1 MASMYPAAHLLR
13 LRSSFAMGS
22 ALQSATRSISTNRR
36 ERNSSTASAHRE
48 RPQSDT
54 DKFLHYTPEDGY
66 YKTSPYDPITV
77 PNVAIHEY
85 VWRDFK
91 KWESRTAAVCV
102 ITDRQYTFAQMRDAS
117 AAFAV
122 RLQTQFKLF
131 KPDVVGVCLPN
142 LPEYPIAA
150 LGAIEAGLT
159 VTTMNPIYTS
169 DEIARQLTFSGAKFL
184 VGTAAVYPILSQ
196 ACQMI
201 GKKLPIAVIRTSPG
215 ESLPEGAIDFSELTS
230 TQNIRYEDL
239 QIPKDFTPN
248 DMVFLPFSSGTTGL
262 PKGVMLSHNNISSN
276 CEQVQASLPLDVN
289 GPQVT
294 LPAVLPFFHIYGLTV
309 VMLSKLGQ
317 GCRLA
322 TMPCFK
328 PDDFMR
334 SLDKYRG
341 NFLNLVPPIALFM
354 INHPKLTQE
363 TAPELRVVMSG
374 AAPIGEH
381 DVERFLKKFPKT
393 VFKQGYGMTEAS
405 PVVLLTPDG
414 NTRYASTGV
423 LPPNTEAKIVPLD
436 GNDSKGVGPRASGEL
451 CIRGPQVMSGYLN
464 NEEANKVTFYP
475 GNWLRSGD
483 VAYYD
488 EDGYFYI
495 TDRMKELIKVKGFQV
510 PPAEL
515 EAVLRDHPKIL
526 EAAVFGIPH
535 EVNGE
540 APRAIVVLRQGQKA
554 TAEEIAAYVAERVA
568 HYKKLEGGVIFVD
581 EVPKNPTGK
590 ILRRELK
597 EKFSD

>member
-1 MASMYPAAHLLR
+1 MYPAAQLLR
-13 LRSSFAMGS
+13 LRSAS
-22 ALQSATRSISTNRR
+22 ALQAAAARSIITNRR
-36 ERNSSTASAHRE
+36 ERNSSTVSAQKE
-48 RPQSDT
+48 RSRAVSDT
-54 DKFLHYTPEDGY
+54 DKYLHYSPEDGY
-66 YKTSPYDPITV
+66 YKTSPFDPIAV
-77 PNVAIHEY
+77 PNVPLHEY

-91 KWESRTAAVCV
+91 KWENQTAAVCV

-131 KPDVVGVCLPN
+131 KPDVVAICLPN
-142 LPEYPIAA
+142 LPEYPIAS
-150 LGAIEAGLT
+150 LGAIEAGVT
-159 VTTMNPIYTS
+159 VTTVNPIYTA

-184 VGTAAVYPILSQ
+184 VGTVPIFATLSQ
-196 ACQMI
+196 ACKLA
-201 GKKLPIAVIRTSPG
+201 GKQIPIAVVRTTPD
-215 ESLPEGAIDFSELTS
+215 EALPAGAIDFSELTS

-239 QIPKDFTPN
+239 QVPKNATAD
-248 DMVFLPFSSGTTGL
+248 DLVFLPFSSGTTGL
-262 PKGVMLSHNNISSN
+262 PKGVMLSHNNITSN
-276 CEQVQASLPLDVN
+276 CEQVQASLPLDPY
-289 GPQVT
+289 GPHPT

-334 SLDKYRG
+334 SLDQYKG
-341 NFLNLVPPIALFM
+341 SILNLVPPIALFM
-354 INHPKLTQE
+354 INHPKLNEE

-374 AAPIGEH
+374 AAPIGQH
-381 DVERFLKKFPKT
+381 DVERFLKKFPKVT
-393 VFKQGYGMTEAS
+393 FKQGYGMTEAS
-405 PVVLLTPDG
+405 PVVLLTPEG

-423 LPPNTEAKIVPLD
+423 LPANTESKIVPLD
-436 GNDSKGVGPRASGEL
+436 GSNAKGLGPRSTGEL
-451 CIRGPQVMSGYLN
+451 CVRGPQVMAGYLN
-464 NEEANKVTFYP
+464 NAEANEVTFFP

-483 VAYYD
+483 VAFYD

-515 EAVLRDHPKIL
+515 EAVLRDHPKVL

-535 EVNGE
+535 ELNGE
-540 APRAIVVLRQGQKA
+540 APRAIVVLRPGQEA
-554 TAEEIAAYVAERVA
+554 TADEIAAYVAERVA

>member
-1 MASMYPAAHLLR
+1 MNPAAQLLR
-13 LRSSFAMGS
+13 MRSATAFGS
-22 ALQSATRSISTNRR
+22 AATRSITTNRR
-36 ERNSSTASAHRE
+36 QRTTSTASAQRE
-48 RPQSDT
+48 RTQSVSES
-54 DKFLHYTPEDGY
+54 DKFLHYSPEDGY
-66 YKTSPYDPITV
+66 YKTSPFDPVTV
-77 PNVAIHEY
+77 PNVPLHEY

-91 KWESRTAAVCV
+91 KWERRTAAVCV
-102 ITDRQYTFAQMRDAS
+102 ITDRQYTFAQMRDAC

-122 RLQTQFKLF
+122 RLQTKFNLH
-131 KPDVVGVCLPN
+131 KPDVLAICLPN
-142 LPEYPIAA
+142 LPEYPIAT

-159 VTTMNPIYTS
+159 VTTVNPVYTP

-184 VGTAAVYPILSQ
+184 VGTVSGFATLSQ
-196 ACQMI
+196 AS
-201 GKKLPIAVIRTSPG
+201 KLVGRQIPIAVVRTSA
-215 ESLPEGAIDFSELTS
+215 EEVLPEGAIDFSELTS
-230 TQNIRYEDL
+230 TQNVRYDDL
-239 QIPKDFTPN
+239 KVPKEASAE

-276 CEQVQASLPLDVN
+276 CEQVQASLPMDLL
-289 GPQVT
+289 GPQNT
-294 LPAVLPFFHIYGLTV
+294 LPGVLPFFHIYGLTV

-334 SLDKYRG
+334 SLDKYQG
-341 NFLNLVPPIALFM
+341 SILNLVPPIALFM
-354 INHPKLTQE
+354 INHPKLSQE
-363 TAPELRVVMSG
+363 TAPHLKVVMSG
-374 AAPIGEH
+374 AAPIGQH
-381 DVERFLKKFPKT
+381 DVERFLNKFPNT

-405 PVVLLTPDG
+405 PVVLLTPEG
-414 NTRYASTGV
+414 NKVYASTGV
-423 LPPNTEAKIVPLD
+423 LPASTEAKIVPLD
-436 GNDSKGVGPRASGEL
+436 GNDVKGVGPRTTGEL
-451 CIRGPQVMSGYLN
+451 CVRGPQVMAGYLN
-464 NEEANKVTFYP
+464 NDEANQVTFYP

-483 VAYYD
+483 VAFYD
-488 EDGYFYI
+488 EDGLFYI

-535 EVNGE
+535 ELNGE
-540 APRAIVVLRQGQKA
+540 APRAIVVLRPGEKA
-554 TAEEIAAYVAERVA
+554 SAEEISAYVAERVA

>member
-1 MASMYPAAHLLR
+1 MNPASQLLR
-13 LRSSFAMGS
+13 LRSAT
-22 ALQSATRSISTNRR
+22 ALGMRVPRSSRSITTNRR
-36 ERNSSTASAHRE
+36 ERTTASAQRE
-48 RPQSDT
+48 RTQGVSET
-54 DKFLHYTPEDGY
+54 DKFLHFSPEDGY
-66 YKTSPYDPITV
+66 YKTSPFDPVVV
-77 PNVAIHEY
+77 PNVPLHEY

-122 RLQTQFKLF
+122 RLQTQFKLH
-131 KPDVVGVCLPN
+131 KPDVLAICLPN
-142 LPEYPIAA
+142 LPEYPIAT

-159 VTTMNPIYTS
+159 VTTVNPIYTP

-184 VGTAAVYPILSQ
+184 VGTVAGFPTLSQ
-196 ACQMI
+196 ACKLA
-201 GKKLPIAVIRTSPG
+201 GKQLPIVVVRTSK
-215 ESLPEGAIDFSELTS
+215 EDALPEGAIDFSELTS
-230 TQNIRYEDL
+230 TQNIRYDDL
-239 QIPKDFTPN
+239 QAPKDATAN
-248 DMVFLPFSSGTTGL
+248 DLVFLPFSSGTTGL
-262 PKGVMLSHNNISSN
+262 PKGVMLSHNNITSN
-276 CEQVQASLPLDVN
+276 CEQVQVSLPLDLT
-289 GPQVT
+289 GPQET

-334 SLDKYRG
+334 SLDQYKG
-341 NFLNLVPPIALFM
+341 SILNLVPPIALFM
-354 INHPKLTQE
+354 INHPKMTQE
-363 TAPELRVVMSG
+363 TAPYLKIVMSG
-374 AAPIGEH
+374 AAPIGQH

-393 VFKQGYGMTEAS
+393 SFKQGYGMTESS
-405 PVVLLTPDG
+405 PVALLTPDG

-423 LPPNTEAKIVPLD
+423 LPACTEAKIVPLD
-436 GNDSKGVGPRASGEL
+436 GNDTKGVGPKITGEL
-451 CIRGPQVMSGYLN
+451 CIRGPQVMAGYLN
-464 NEEANKVTFYP
+464 NEEANQVTFHP

-483 VAYYD
+483 VAFYD
-488 EDGYFYI
+488 EDGLFYI

-526 EAAVFGIPH
+526 EAAVFSIPH
-535 EVNGE
+535 ELNGE
-540 APRAIVVLRQGQKA
+540 APRAIVVLRQGQEA

-568 HYKKLEGGVIFVD
+568 HYKRLEGGVIFVD

-597 EKFSD
+597 LKFSD